1 LGTPAGGRE
10 DGVAKS
16 IQLGRNAQSFEGAIT
31 MASFRLFST
40 LALAGVLDEL
50 LPGFRDASVETT
62 LLPTALLAERI
73 RAGEAADVAIL
84 MADMIDALI
93 AERILRPGRT
103 DLARSRVG
111 IAVRT
116 GARKPDIS
124 TVEDFVAA
132 MHAARSVALS
142 RAGASGVSFAQVL
155 RRLGIA
161 DDINAKAIVIPSGFT
176 GELVARGEAEMAV
189 QQISELMVVP
199 GIELVGALPPGI
211 ECISVFSAGIFAGTP
226 VPVQAQSLIALLRS
240 AEAGPVFKAKGLEPL
255 R

>member
-1 LGTPAGGRE
+1 
-10 DGVAKS
+10 
-16 IQLGRNAQSFEGAIT
+16 

>member
-1 LGTPAGGRE
+1 MPTL
-10 DGVAKS
+10 
-16 IQLGRNAQSFEGAIT
+16 
-31 MASFRLFST
+31 RLFST

-50 LPGFRDASVETT
+50 LPGFGAASVETT

-73 RAGEAADVAIL
+73 RAGERADVAIL
-84 MADMIDALI
+84 MADTIDAFI
-93 AERILRPGRT
+93 AERVLRPGRA

-111 IAVRT
+111 IAVRA

-124 TVEDFVAA
+124 TVEDFVSA

-155 RRLGIA
+155 ERLGIA
-161 DDINAKAIVIPSGFT
+161 DDVNAKAIFIPSGFT

-199 GIELVGALPPGI
+199 GIEIVGALPPGI
-211 ECISVFSAGIFAGTP
+211 ECISVFSAGIFAETP
-226 VPVQAQSLIALLRS
+226 VAAEAQSLIAALRS
-240 AEAGPVFKAKGLEPL
+240 ADAGPVFMAKGLEPL